1 MTVPEMWDALRFP
14 GNKIPPEL
22 LDSLISS
29 GLTKT
34 FVAKINPS
42 SIICFLFLFETKV
55 QNYLEKSKRLLTFA
69 E

>member
-1 MTVPEMWDALRFP
+1 
-14 GNKIPPEL
+14 
-22 LDSLISS
+22 
-29 GLTKT
+29 LTKT